1 MRESAVL
8 FPHANSCIVVL
19 DGGVRAHFFILV
31 LGMAF
36 LASGGI
42 FVKLSELGPV
52 ATAFYR
58 ILLAMPL
65 ALAWGRLSASPRPR
79 ASALDFPRG
88 DCVLFICSGAFLALD
103 LILWHISFH
112 HTTVANANLL
122 ANLVPF
128 VVVPISWL
136 IFGER
141 VSPLFL
147 AGLCVAVVG
156 VFTLMSGKISPSPD
170 NFLGDFLAMATAL
183 FYGLYFLTVGRLRA
197 RYNAGEILFWGG
209 FSSLAILFA
218 AAAVWEEQLIP
229 VTARGWALLLC
240 LAAFSQIGGQGLVAV
255 SLGRLP
261 IAFSSVAVLMQPV
274 IAAGYALLIFSETL
288 SALEMAGAAVV
299 LLGIYISKVGGG
311 SSASVSASKSG

>member
-1 MRESAVL
+1 
-8 FPHANSCIVVL
+8 
-19 DGGVRAHFFILV
+19 
-31 LGMAF
+31 MAF

-42 FVKLSELGPV
+42 FVKLSELGPI

-65 ALAWGRLSASPRPR
+65 ALLWGQISPSPRKR
-79 ASALDFPRG
+79 KSAADPPRG
-88 DCVLFICSGAFLALD
+88 DFALLIFSGAFLALD

-128 VVVPISWL
+128 VVVPASRL
-136 IFGER
+136 LFRER

-147 AGLCVAVVG
+147 VGLCVAAAG
-156 VFTLMSGKISPSPD
+156 VFTLMSGKISPSPE
-170 NFLGDFLAMATAL
+170 NFLGDFLAMATAV

-209 FSSLAILFA
+209 FSSLAILLASA
-218 AAAVWEEQLIP
+218 AIWEDQLIP
-229 VTARGWALLLC
+229 ETAKGWALLAC
-240 LAAFSQIGGQGLVAV
+240 LAAFSQICGQGFVAV

-261 IAFSSVAVLMQPV
+261 MSFSSVAVLMQPV
-274 IAAGYALLIFSETL
+274 IAAGYALLIFSEKL
-288 SALEMAGAAVV
+288 SAVETAGAAVV
-299 LLGIYISKVGGG
+299 LAGIYISKSG
-311 SSASVSASKSG
+311 SAKK

>member
-1 MRESAVL
+1 
-8 FPHANSCIVVL
+8 
-19 DGGVRAHFFILV
+19 
-31 LGMAF
+31 MAF

-42 FVKLSELGPV
+42 FVKLSELGPI

-65 ALAWGRLSASPRPR
+65 ALLWGQISPSPRR
-79 ASALDFPRG
+79 RKSAMDPPRG
-88 DCVLFICSGAFLALD
+88 DFALLVFSGAFLALD

-128 VVVPISWL
+128 VVVPASWL
-136 IFGER
+136 LFRER

-147 AGLCVAVVG
+147 VGLCVAAAG
-156 VFTLMSGKISPSPD
+156 VFTLMSGKISPSPE
-170 NFLGDFLAMATAL
+170 NFLGDFLAMATAV

-209 FSSLAILFA
+209 FSSLAILLASA
-218 AAAVWEEQLIP
+218 AIWEDQLIP
-229 VTARGWALLLC
+229 ETARGWALLAC
-240 LAAFSQIGGQGLVAV
+240 LAAFSQICGQGFVAV

-261 IAFSSVAVLMQPV
+261 MSFSSAAVLAQPV
-274 IAAGYALLIFSETL
+274 IAAGYALLIFSEKL
-288 SALEMAGAAVV
+288 SAVEAAGAAVV
-299 LLGIYISKVGGG
+299 LAGIYISKVG
-311 SSASVSASKSG
+311 SAKK